1 MKLTLIMRDGIIWN
15 VEVSDDVKYKEIL
28 DGKIEFLPVIKD
40 GVHQLVNKAMILAI
54 QEKDG
59 HYVTWRNGIERG
71 GNLV

>member
-28 DGKIEFLPVIKD
+28 DGKREFLPVIKD
-40 GVHQLVNKAMILAI
+40 GVHQLVNKAMILSI

-59 HYVTWRNGIERG
+59 SWYS
-71 GNLV
+71 

>member
-40 GVHQLVNKAMILAI
+40 GVHQQVNKAMILAI

-59 HYVTWRNGIERG
+59 HYVA
-71 GNLV
+71 